1 MNAQQFAEM
10 ILFHRKK
17 SGMSREA
24 CARLAGVG
32 KTAIYDLEHGKSS
45 IQLDTC
51 LKVLYVLNIKI
62 QFSSPLM
69 ADFESEQD
77 KLQQP

>member
-1 MNAQQFAEM
+1 MISQQFAEM

-32 KTAIYDLEHGKSS
+32 KTALYDIEHGKSS
-45 IQLDTC
+45 VQLDTI
-51 LKVLYVLNIKI
+51 LKVLHVLNIKI

-69 ADFESEQD
+69 AAFEFE
-77 KLQQP
+77 KIETKQP